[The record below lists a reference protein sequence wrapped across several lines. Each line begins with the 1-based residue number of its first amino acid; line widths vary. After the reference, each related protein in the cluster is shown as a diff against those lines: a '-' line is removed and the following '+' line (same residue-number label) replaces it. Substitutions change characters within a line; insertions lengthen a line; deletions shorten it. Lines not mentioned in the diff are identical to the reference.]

1 MIFLLFFFFARG
13 MGFSFTSTSPFL
25 HSFFGVIV
33 LFLLSFIFGWGVK
46 GSTRAIVMRFFMRK
60 CTKASRG
67 SRSMRIF
74 SEVDA
79 QYAD

>member
-1 MIFLLFFFFARG
+1 MVIFLLLFARG
-13 MGFSFTSTSPFL
+13 MGFSFTSTSSPFTFVFRCYCL
-25 HSFFGVIV
+25 ISSFLYFRLGRQ
-33 LFLLSFIFGWGVK
+33 
-46 GSTRAIVMRFFMRK
+46 GSTRAIVMRFFMGK